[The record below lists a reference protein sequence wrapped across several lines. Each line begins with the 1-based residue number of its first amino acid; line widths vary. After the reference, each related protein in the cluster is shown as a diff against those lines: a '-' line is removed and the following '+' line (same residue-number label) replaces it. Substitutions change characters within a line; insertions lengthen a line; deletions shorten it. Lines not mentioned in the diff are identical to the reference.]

1 MKDYIETYKNL
12 PQETKDKMAWKKEK
26 VLSKYSIE
34 EMFSENSMVST
45 SYLRK
50 IIIKNNLKPY
60 NCEKCKLTDWN
71 GSPINLQLDHIN
83 GNRRDNRLESLRWLC
98 PNCHSQ
104 TPTFCSKNIKVK
116 RFSDEQILEEC
127 KKQKNIRGVV
137 LAIGCNVRL
146 YGRIKRIAAENGIA
160 FEQPYGT
167 GRISRQRKVPIG
179 FDVKNKSKEWKAK
192 IAFSNRRTTWPTKE
206 ELTTLVDSVPI
217 ETIGKQYGVSGNAVK
232 KWCNFYEI
240 KTKPTGYWQKKQFGK
255 I

>member
-1 MKDYIETYKNL
+1 MIYTNEQIFIYG
-12 PQETKDKMAWKKEK
+12 
-26 VLSKYSIE
+26 
-34 EMFSENSMVST
+34 ST
-45 SYLRK
+45 IGTSTLRK
-50 IIIKNNLKPY
+50 RIIQNKLKEY
-60 NCEKCKLTDWN
+60 QCEICKIDDWN
-71 GSPINLQLDHIN
+71 NNSISLQLDHKDGDRKNNIL
-83 GNRRDNRLESLRWLC
+83 DNLRWLC

-146 YGRIKRIAAENGIA
+146 YGRIKRIADENGIA

-179 FDVKNKSKEWKAK
+179 FDAKNKSKEWKAK

-206 ELTTLVDSVPI
+206 ALTNLVDSVPI

-240 KTKPTGYWQKKQFGK
+240 ETKPSGYWQKKQFGK

>member
-1 MKDYIETYKNL
+1 MIYTNEQIFLYG
-12 PQETKDKMAWKKEK
+12 
-26 VLSKYSIE
+26 
-34 EMFSENSMVST
+34 ST
-45 SYLRK
+45 IGTSTLRK
-50 IIIKNNLKPY
+50 RIIQHKLKEY
-60 NCEKCKLTDWN
+60 QCEICKIDDWN
-71 GSPINLQLDHIN
+71 NNSISLQLDHKDGDRKNNIL
-83 GNRRDNRLESLRWLC
+83 DNLRWLC

-146 YGRIKRIAAENGIA
+146 YGRIKRIADENGIA

-167 GRISRQRKVPIG
+167 GRISRERKVPIG
-179 FDVKNKSKEWKAK
+179 FDAKNKSKEWKAK
-192 IAFSNRRTTWPTKE
+192 IGYSNRRTTWPTKE
-206 ELTTLVDSVPI
+206 VLTNLVDSVPI
-217 ETIGKQYGVSGNAVK
+217 ETIGNQYGVSGNAVK

-240 KTKPTGYWQKKQFGK
+240 ETKPSGYWQKKKFGK

>member
-1 MKDYIETYKNL
+1 MNYTNEQIFLYG
-12 PQETKDKMAWKKEK
+12 
-26 VLSKYSIE
+26 
-34 EMFSENSMVST
+34 ST
-45 SYLRK
+45 IGTSTLRK
-50 IIIKNNLKPY
+50 RIIQHKLKEY
-60 NCEKCKLTDWN
+60 QCEICKIDDWN
-71 GSPINLQLDHIN
+71 NNSISLQLDHKDGDRKNNIL
-83 GNRRDNRLESLRWLC
+83 DNLRWLC

-146 YGRIKRIAAENGIA
+146 YGRIKRIADENGIA

-167 GRISRQRKVPIG
+167 GRISRERKVPIG
-179 FDVKNKSKEWKAK
+179 FDAKNKSKEWKAK
-192 IAFSNRRTTWPTKE
+192 IGYSNRRTTWPTKE
-206 ELTTLVDSVPI
+206 VLTNLVDSVPI
-217 ETIGKQYGVSGNAVK
+217 ETIGNQYGVSGNAVK

-240 KTKPTGYWQKKQFGK
+240 ETKPSGYWQKKKFGK

>member
-1 MKDYIETYKNL
+1 MIYTNEQIFLYG
-12 PQETKDKMAWKKEK
+12 
-26 VLSKYSIE
+26 
-34 EMFSENSMVST
+34 ST
-45 SYLRK
+45 IGTSTLRK
-50 IIIKNNLKPY
+50 RIIQHKLKEY
-60 NCEKCKLTDWN
+60 QCEICKIDDWN
-71 GSPINLQLDHIN
+71 NNSISLQLDHKDGDRKNNIL
-83 GNRRDNRLESLRWLC
+83 DNLRWLC

-146 YGRIKRIAAENGIA
+146 YGRIKRIADENGIV

-179 FDVKNKSKEWKAK
+179 FDAKNKSKEWKAK
-192 IAFSNRRTTWPTKE
+192 IGYSNRRTTWPTKE
-206 ELTTLVDSVPI
+206 VLTNLVDSVPI

-240 KTKPTGYWQKKQFGK
+240 ETKPSGYWQKKKFGK

>member
-1 MKDYIETYKNL
+1 MIYTNEQIFIYG
-12 PQETKDKMAWKKEK
+12 
-26 VLSKYSIE
+26 
-34 EMFSENSMVST
+34 ST
-45 SYLRK
+45 IGTSTLRK
-50 IIIKNNLKPY
+50 RIIQHKLKEY
-60 NCEKCKLTDWN
+60 QCEICKIDDWN
-71 GSPINLQLDHIN
+71 NNSISLQLDHKDGDRKNNIL
-83 GNRRDNRLESLRWLC
+83 DNLRWLC

-146 YGRIKRIAAENGIA
+146 YGRIKRIADENGIA

-179 FDVKNKSKEWKAK
+179 FDAKNKSKEWKAK

-206 ELTTLVDSVPI
+206 ALTNLVDSVPI

-240 KTKPTGYWQKKQFGK
+240 ETKPSGYWQKKQFGK

>member
-1 MKDYIETYKNL
+1 MIYTNEQIFIYG
-12 PQETKDKMAWKKEK
+12 
-26 VLSKYSIE
+26 
-34 EMFSENSMVST
+34 ST
-45 SYLRK
+45 IGTSTLRK
-50 IIIKNNLKPY
+50 RIIQHKLKEY
-60 NCEKCKLTDWN
+60 QCEICKIDDWN
-71 GSPINLQLDHIN
+71 NNSISLQLDHKDGDRKNNIL
-83 GNRRDNRLESLRWLC
+83 DNLRWLC

-146 YGRIKRIAAENGIA
+146 YGRIKRIADENGIA

-167 GRISRQRKVPIG
+167 GRISRQRKVTIG
-179 FDVKNKSKEWKAK
+179 FDAKNKSKEWKAK

-206 ELTTLVDSVPI
+206 VLTNLVDSVPI

-240 KTKPTGYWQKKQFGK
+240 ETKPSGYWQKKQFGK